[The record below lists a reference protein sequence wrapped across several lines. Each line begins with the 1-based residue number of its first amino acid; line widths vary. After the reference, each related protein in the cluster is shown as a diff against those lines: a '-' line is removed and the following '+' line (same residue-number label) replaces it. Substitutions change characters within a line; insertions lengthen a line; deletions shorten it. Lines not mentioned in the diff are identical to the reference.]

1 MDWGLVRK
9 LECIW
14 LDWEFIGD
22 RVTYDGQSGFITS
35 QVNVLV
41 IHLWLNHL
49 SSYFRIIFSYHLQI
63 KLLVNNWFEY
73 LVCIISYYNHLAVDS
88 MNFHNFTQI
97 GYLFHRF
104 LSFWIDNR
112 NISIRMRHHYMFI
125 DLIKACSIRYLDNF
139 LYLLWGQEHR
149 TTEE

>member
-14 LDWEFIGD
+14 LDREYIRD

-35 QVNVLV
+35 QVHVLV

-49 SSYFRIIFSYHLQI
+49 SSYFRIIFSYHLQM
-63 KLLVNNWFEY
+63 KLLVYYWFEY
-73 LVCIISYYNHLAVDS
+73 LVCVISYYNLLAIDS
-88 MNFHNFTQI
+88 MNFHNFTHI
-97 GYLFHRF
+97 GYLCHRS

-112 NISIRMRHHYMFI
+112 NISFRMRHHYVFI
-125 DLIKACSIRYLDNF
+125 YLIKSCSIGYLDNF
-139 LYLLWGQEHR
+139 LYLLWVQEHS